1 MIISINDKPCEGH
14 VGDLLLRVAQLNKS
28 HIGCVCGGNAICQS
42 CFVYVK
48 EGSECLSPPG
58 LEERA
63 FISDKLFEEGG
74 RLACRSVIVKEGT
87 IKVMSR
93 AEYLRRLVLG
103 LKLPE
108 VITYAQTIGYN
119 VTNKLPDG
127 AANLFTRVK
136 EGTVSPGDSLRKIGS
151 GLAYGSLLAS
161 TAFMETFPFMQYPVS
176 IITGGVNG
184 LFKNAADVASKFTG
198 GCLQLPGTDTTCCG
212 TNKTPVTQAVKI
224 SIK

>member
-1 MIISINDKPCEGH
+1 MIFSINDKPCEGQ
-14 VGDLLLRVAQLNKS
+14 VGELLLKVAQLNKS

-48 EGSECLSPPG
+48 EGSECLSPPS
-58 LEERA
+58 LEEKA

-74 RLACRSVIVKEGT
+74 RLACRTVIVKEGT
-87 IKVMSR
+87 ITVLSR

-103 LKLPE
+103 FKVPE

-127 AANLFTRVK
+127 AANLFNRVK
-136 EGTVSPGDSLRKIGS
+136 EGRVSPGDSLKKIGS
-151 GLAYGSLLAS
+151 GLAYGSLFAS

-176 IITGGVNG
+176 ILTDGVKGVFTG
-184 LFKNAADVASKFTG
+184 ATDVASKFTG
-198 GCLQLPGTDTTCCG
+198 GCLRLPGTDTTCCG
-212 TNKTPVTQAVKI
+212 TN
-224 SIK
+224 